1 MKAADTP
8 TEGVTEFMDT
18 TGKPGR
24 GTVPVL
30 TTDTQDERARL
41 ESALIEHRRHL
52 QELPPGATAVD
63 RARVELEIA
72 AALLGL
78 GRGAEAWEPARRA
91 FDAFVAAEHWAEAVE
106 AADILYQ
113 TDQAESL
120 VALGN
125 GLWLAVTYP
134 IPPELSVRLL
144 HHVVE
149 ETPDHSDG
157 GAVAAV
163 AAHYIADLRGE
174 GREKEDLIFLTGQVV
189 AEVAK
194 RHRGIEDP
202 ESIDVWVEMLELNNP
217 DVLFERLGRIVDVI
231 VDGKWWY
238 DREALR
244 ARLPVN

>member
-1 MKAADTP
+1 
-8 TEGVTEFMDT
+8 MDR
-18 TGKPGR
+18 TGKQTEPVPGVR
-24 GTVPVL
+24 TADP
-30 TTDTQDERARL
+30 QEERARL

-52 QELPPGATAVD
+52 QELPASAGALD

-78 GRGAEAWEPARRA
+78 GRRDEAWETARRA
-91 FDAFVAAEHWAEAVE
+91 FDVFVAEEQWAEAVE
-106 AADILYQ
+106 AADILYES
-113 TDQAESL
+113 DQPDSL

-134 IPPELSVRLL
+134 IPPELTVRML
-144 HHVVE
+144 HHVVD

-163 AAHYIADLRGE
+163 AAHYIADLRGK
-174 GREKEDLIFLTGQVV
+174 GQAREDLVFLTGQRV
-189 AEVAK
+189 ADVAK

-202 ESIDVWVEMLELNNP
+202 EQIDIWVEMLELNNP

-231 VDGKWWY
+231 VDGRWWY
-238 DREALR
+238 DRDALR
-244 ARLPVN
+244 ARLPVH

>member
-1 MKAADTP
+1 MA
-8 TEGVTEFMDT
+8 T
-18 TGKPGR
+18 TTKDGPASA
-24 GTVPVL
+24 TVL
-30 TTDTQDERARL
+30 TADAQEERARL
-41 ESALIEHRRHL
+41 ETALIEHRRHL
-52 QELPPGATAVD
+52 QELPPGASALD
-63 RARVELEIA
+63 RARVELDIA

-78 GRGAEAWEPARRA
+78 GRAAEAWEPARRS
-91 FDAFVAAEHWAEAVE
+91 FDAFVAAEQWAEAVE

-113 TDQAESL
+113 TDQPESL

-134 IPPELSVRLL
+134 IPPELTVRLL

-149 ETPDHSDG
+149 ETPAHSDG

-174 GREKEDLIFLTGQVV
+174 GREKENLVFLTGQVV
-189 AEVAK
+189 ADVAK

-202 ESIDVWVEMLELNNP
+202 ESIDIWVEMLELNNP

-231 VDGKWWY
+231 VDGRWWY
-238 DREALR
+238 DRDALR